1 MGDKRV
7 NRRIIVNLIRVLAGV
22 VVFVTVFALGVR
34 PSWWLVEKLLT
45 RDVSSKQNAGD
56 RSFFPV
62 LVRQTKKDNR
72 YAVELYGDLGEDS
85 ELITE
90 ISDHD
95 IAAVNRDLRAS
106 VSDRRTDYI
115 YFRVLRRGEGY
126 TDVQLEA
133 PTTGDFWSKDSY
145 RIKSGHAY
153 LLRTMGFSP
162 MFGLMVAI
170 LPIFTGVVAIICCE
184 RLLKRLGVVVS

>member
-7 NRRIIVNLIRVLAGV
+7 NRRIIVNLIRVLAAL
-22 VVFVTVFALGVR
+22 VVFVTVFALDVR
-34 PSWWLVEKLLT
+34 PSWWLIEKLLT
-45 RDVSSKQNAGD
+45 RDVSSKQDAGD
-56 RSFFPV
+56 LGFSV

-72 YAVELYGDLGEDS
+72 YAVGYYPDLEEDS
-85 ELITE
+85 ELVTE

-95 IAAVNRDLRAS
+95 IAAVNRDLRVS
-106 VSDRRTDYI
+106 VSDQRSDYI

-126 TDVQLEA
+126 TDVQLET
-133 PTTGDFWSKDSY
+133 PTTADFWFKDSY
-145 RIKSGHAY
+145 RIKSGNAY

-162 MFGLMVAI
+162 MFGLMVAT
-170 LPIFTGVVAIICCE
+170 LPILTGVVAIICGE